1 MLFRSQLLWSTEQ
14 EFNSRSFAVERS
26 TDGKNYS
33 SIALLQAAGTSTTA
47 RSYSYNDATPATG
60 VIYYRIRMTS
70 LDDIN
75 TYTTIRAVRPVA
87 ASAAKLT
94 LYPNPASRLANL
106 IVSNGETRD
115 FTVNVYNRY
124 GQLITSQKVG
134 GGTNLVALD
143 VSAWSAGDY
152 SVDVHF
158 ADGSRQT
165 SKIIV
170 TR

>member
-1 MLFRSQLLWSTEQ
+1 MYQIMCELVWILPT
-14 EFNSRSFAVERS
+14 
-26 TDGKNYS
+26 
-33 SIALLQAAGTSTTA
+33 
-47 RSYSYNDATPATG
+47 
-60 VIYYRIRMTS
+60 
-70 LDDIN
+70 IN